1 MKRLRNLF
9 ALSFAILTLAF
20 VNVSAQGYSADK
32 SVRNIEQKVFKKI
45 NGLPYYGLF
54 DHIAFQVNGDTVTLY
69 GKVLRG
75 TNKSGAENVVEDIPG
90 VRRVINKIEILPAS
104 PSDDRIRRQ
113 LVREFSNRGALY
125 RYMLGAS
132 PSVRIIVDRGRV
144 ELEGYVANRTD
155 ANLMNITAN
164 GVFGV
169 FNVENNLIV
178 GKDNV
183 R

>member
-1 MKRLRNLF
+1 MKRFRNLF
-9 ALSFAILTLAF
+9 AISFAILALAF
-20 VNVSAQGYSADK
+20 VNVNAQGYSSDK

-45 NGLPYYGLF
+45 NGLPFYGLF
-54 DHIAFQVNGDTVTLY
+54 DHISFQVTGDTVTLY

-75 TNKSGAENVVEDIPG
+75 TNKSSAENVVEDIPG
-90 VRRVINKIEILPAS
+90 VRRVINNIEILP
-104 PSDDRIRRQ
+104 PSSMDDRIRRQ
-113 LVREFSNRGALY
+113 LVREFSNRGGIY

-132 PSVRIIVDRGRV
+132 PSVRIIVDNGRV
-144 ELEGYVANRTD
+144 ALEGYVSSRGD

-169 FNVENNLIV
+169 FDVENNLVV
-178 GKDNV
+178 GKENA

>member
-1 MKRLRNLF
+1 MKKLRNLF
-9 ALSFAILTLAF
+9 VLSFAILTLAF
-20 VNVSAQGYSADK
+20 VNVNAQSISANK
-32 SVRNIEQKVFKKI
+32 SVANIEQKVFKKI
-45 NGLPYYGLF
+45 NGLPYYGIF

-75 TNKSGAENVVEDIPG
+75 TNKSSAENVVEDISG
-90 VRRVINKIEILPAS
+90 VRRVINRIEILPPS
-104 PSDDRIRRQ
+104 PMDDRIRRQ
-113 LVREFSNRGALY
+113 IVREFSDRGGLY
-125 RYMLGAS
+125 RYLLGTS

-144 ELEGYVANRTD
+144 ELEGYVSNRTD
-155 ANLMNITAN
+155 ANLMNIIAN

-178 GKDNV
+178 ESDRG